1 MKISDQDRSLLITLL
16 KKEAIHK
23 QALMERE
30 PGREKLLSR
39 IIKRCDRLVVS
50 FRSEES
56 LLIDSQKPKITLE
69 QMNRLLDR
77 IDDVW
82 MGKTPFVCADGSC
95 SDRVHTNQTDLI
107 WSFFNII
114 RENDD

>member
-1 MKISDQDRSLLITLL
+1 MKISDTDRRLLIMLL

-23 QALMERE
+23 QVLVDRE
-30 PGREKLLSR
+30 PRREKLLSR
-39 IIKRCDRLVVS
+39 VIKRCDRLVVS
-50 FRSEES
+50 LRSEES

-114 RENDD
+114 KENDD

>member
-1 MKISDQDRSLLITLL
+1 MKISDSDRRLLIMLL

-23 QALMERE
+23 QALVDRE
-30 PGREKLLSR
+30 PRREKLLSR
-39 IIKRCDRLVVS
+39 VIKRCDRLVVS
-50 FRSEES
+50 LRSEES

-69 QMNRLLDR
+69 QINRLLDR

-82 MGKTPFVCADGSC
+82 TGKTPFVCADGSC

-107 WSFFNII
+107 WGFFNII
-114 RENDD
+114 KENDD